1 MPQNTYPYVSA
12 FFLYLR
18 RCLILMSAHLIVM
31 KLTLNDMWNCKLF
44 IFSVLKCEWLFSC
57 VCCVHSR
64 VFEKKADE
72 EIIRLI
78 FVRHVEWSG
87 KRDSNPRPPA
97 WEASALPTEL
107 LPHEELYLSLSC

>member
-1 MPQNTYPYVSA
+1 MVIIMPQNTYPYVSA

-57 VCCVHSR
+57 VCCMYSR
-64 VFEKKADE
+64 VFEKK
-72 EIIRLI
+72 
-78 FVRHVEWSG
+78 SG
-87 KRDSNPRPPA
+87 
-97 WEASALPTEL
+97 
-107 LPHEELYLSLSC
+107 